1 MKSIHCLFISFLF
14 LSGYCVAA
22 DWPAYGGPQRNHVSN
37 EKGLRVD
44 WGDEEPEILWSF
56 QVGQGFSSVIEVNGK
71 AYTQGYA
78 NAKNTLFCLAAQS
91 GELLWK
97 HSYPCE
103 KSPDFFAGGSRATPS
118 ISSGVLYLNS
128 HEGDFYALDAESG
141 KILWTKNLLKDFKGR
156 RPKWGY
162 SGSPL
167 CIDDKVIIDTGAE
180 NGSVIALNAKTGN
193 VEWRAGADEAGYSS
207 PMIRVG
213 KTDEILIFNQH
224 GLVTHSLTDGSV
236 SKRYQHKTRFGINAS
251 QPLDLGASVLIS
263 SAYGKGAALVDLN
276 RARPR
281 ALWESESFSC
291 QMASMVR
298 LGGFAYGISGQAG
311 GAEGQAKLFCLEM
324 EKGRKRW
331 ERPGFGLGTVI
342 LVEDR
347 LAILSDRG
355 ELVLADADRQG
366 YNELAS
372 FQVLSGKDNWVPP
385 TYSNGRMHCRSS
397 KGKWVCLAM
406 GR

>member
-1 MKSIHCLFISFLF
+1 
-14 LSGYCVAA
+14 
-22 DWPAYGGPQRNHVSN
+22 
-37 EKGLRVD
+37 
-44 WGDEEPEILWSF
+44 
-56 QVGQGFSSVIEVNGK
+56 
-71 AYTQGYA
+71 
-78 NAKNTLFCLAAQS
+78 
-91 GELLWK
+91 
-97 HSYPCE
+97 
-103 KSPDFFAGGSRATPS
+103 
-118 ISSGVLYLNS
+118 LNS

-331 ERPGFGLGTVI
+331 ERQGFGLGTVI